1 MTTMEQIE
9 VNGNNNKI
17 VSSLL
22 LFLTGLG
29 AGAAVALLLAP
40 RSGAVTR
47 RFIGDKVYRGKG
59 WMKDKTAAAQAYV
72 KDRGDELR
80 GRAEEVAEVIGRP
93 LCSDTALN
101 PRHTIA
107 GGQSN
112 GDTHGYYAESA
123 GVIVRGECVP
133 MCYQE

>member
-9 VNGNNNKI
+9 VNGINGRI
-17 VSSLL
+17 GSSLL

-29 AGAAVALLLAP
+29 TGVAVALLLAP

-59 WMKDKTAAAQAYV
+59 WMKDKAAATQAYV
-72 KDRGDELR
+72 KDRGEELR

-93 LCSDTALN
+93 LGADT
-101 PRHTIA
+101 PR
-107 GGQSN
+107 
-112 GDTHGYYAESA
+112 
-123 GVIVRGECVP
+123 R
-133 MCYQE
+133 